1 MVSIIPQTFSN
12 SELLP
17 VFKVVGIPKT
27 FLLFPAKTTSGE
39 LYRIYKNIFIICN
52 QTEKAESNLCKK
64 KLNSKIKW
72 HESNQQKR
80 SIPDEVKFLHS
91 EGDELTDEN
100 RLYKISYAW
109 GTLTLK
115 EKLDKKS
122 DDPFNS
128 QKILEKLYMYF

>member
-1 MVSIIPQTFSN
+1 M
-12 SELLP
+12 
-17 VFKVVGIPKT
+17 VGIPKT